1 MELLPHEKYL
11 LSIDEAAEYSGIGS
25 DRLRQ
30 IMDENPDLDFIIWR
44 GEKKKQKLIHRKKFE
59 SWVMTLSF
67 I

>member
-59 SWVMTLSF
+59 SWVMTLSC